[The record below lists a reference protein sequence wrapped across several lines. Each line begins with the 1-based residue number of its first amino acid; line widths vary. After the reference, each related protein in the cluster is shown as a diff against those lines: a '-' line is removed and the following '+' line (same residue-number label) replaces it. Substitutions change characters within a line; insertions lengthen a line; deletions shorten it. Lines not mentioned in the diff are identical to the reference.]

1 MPLPPVLPVRRLFGA
16 ILVVLSA
23 CTPRAAGEW
32 SDAAVASGE
41 DPGRGTSGPSDTVV
55 APEAAEV
62 VTAAVRIGDLIQW
75 VSTSGMVRARAAITL
90 RADLSGLVAS
100 VPAREGA
107 SVRAGD
113 PLVHL
118 QADPFDLAVREAEA
132 RLAEAEQ
139 RLTDSYVPESLVT
152 GQGPSA
158 AQRQARLV
166 RAGVLSARVGV
177 ERARRD
183 RQRVTVRSPIA
194 GTVDRVFVGVGEQLV
209 AGQPIA
215 QLVDAAHLLIEAQL
229 LEHDLLHIR
238 PGARARLRSVAEPA
252 ITRTGRVMTVLPSID
267 TLSHA
272 GRVLV
277 EMSRAGGLRP
287 GMSVEVELEGARLA
301 RRLLVPTR
309 AILERDGRALVFAL
323 RSGRA
328 QWTYVM
334 PGRSNGVDTELLPDS
349 LTGEPPLP
357 VGVRVLIEGHQT
369 LTHEAPVRVVGRL
382 PRHAP

>member
-1 MPLPPVLPVRRLFGA
+1 MVLSVRRLFGA

-23 CTPRAAGEW
+23 CTPRDAGEW
-32 SDAAVASGE
+32 TAAAMATGE
-41 DPGRGTSGPSDTVV
+41 DPGSGTSGPADTAV

-62 VTAAVRIGDLIQW
+62 VTAAVRTGELIQW
-75 VSTSGMVRARAAITL
+75 VSTSGLVRARAAITK
-90 RADLSGLVAS
+90 RADVSGPVVS

-107 SVRAGD
+107 SVRAGE

-118 QADPFDLAVREAEA
+118 EAEPFDLAVREAEA

-183 RQRVTVRSPIA
+183 RQRVTHRSPFA
-194 GTVDRVFVGVGEQLV
+194 GTVDRVFVGAGEQVV

-215 QLVDAAHLLIEAQL
+215 QLVDAAHLLVEAQL
-229 LEHDLLHIR
+229 LEHDLPQIR
-238 PGARARLRSVAEPA
+238 PGARVRVRSVAESA
-252 ITRTGRVMTVLPSID
+252 ITRTGRVIAVLPSID

-277 EMSRAGGLRP
+277 EMPRTGALRP
-287 GMSVEVELEGARLA
+287 GMSVAVELEGTRLA

-323 RSGRA
+323 RNGRA
-328 QWTYVM
+328 QWTYVV

-349 LTGEPPLP
+349 STGALPLP
-357 VGVRVLIEGHQT
+357 VGVPVLIEGHQT

-382 PRHAP
+382 RRRSP